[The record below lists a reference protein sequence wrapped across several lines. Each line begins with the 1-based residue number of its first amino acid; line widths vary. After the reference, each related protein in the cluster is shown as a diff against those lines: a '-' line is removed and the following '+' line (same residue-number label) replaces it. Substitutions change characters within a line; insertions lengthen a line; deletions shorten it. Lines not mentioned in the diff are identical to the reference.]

1 MKWDKIIK
9 AIFATAYI
17 MGTVVV
23 IMYLVL
29 AILAVVARICGK
41 I

>member
-1 MKWDKIIK
+1 MKWDKITK

-17 MGTVVV
+17 MGTVVA

-41 I
+41 V